1 MSQYNSA
8 EQLKLS
14 DDLSLLKRN
23 AGLRWSYWFV
33 FCCFVCSFASV
44 SVVTAQNPLDILSGP
59 KEEAEYQ
66 VPTPNTLS
74 VKWWQTAIENSP
86 PEDPYLQLN
95 LLAESLQIY
104 ADTENYPLN
113 SIATQAISQFK
124 NNLLQLNKV
133 VNTEIAVE
141 PTVYEKQTAYSLAE
155 IYAYKQQVRVYQNEQ
170 QQRQE
175 DIIALRSDASAQ
187 YSDIDDLIVKH
198 RNLPLESL
206 ARLETGLLWMEARS
220 WMALYEEQADNLTQK
235 QKLVDEQLLALQNH
249 LIDAL
254 QLIEPDV
261 DRLDELQQQ
270 LSVIENQILSVNE
283 KVQAANIE
291 ITTAEEETV
300 VGGFLTDIKKLELAN
315 FMLQSNELELQRIQV
330 KAHIDWINSVLPEKK
345 LDDDQILEHVNN
357 ASQIKAKTEANQ
369 NKWQALA
376 QDILISPALNPAL
389 KNDKNASEAALKRT
403 RLAQE
408 LLLGLSELDWQL
420 DQVTFI
426 ESLLTKQVIDSK
438 SGFNRL
444 WAQIKS
450 SSISGW
456 LAFER
461 MANKTLF
468 KINETPIT
476 LMPLLRLIIIVLIG
490 YLVSKFVRFIIHRV
504 QTRRQAD
511 NSSVFFI
518 LDKLI
523 HYLIIFVATIAG
535 FSTLGIDLSN
545 LTLIAGALSVGIG
558 FGLQN
563 IVSNFVSGLTIMFER
578 SLKVGDYIEMEDGY
592 TGSVMEINARSTR
605 INTNDNI
612 DVVIPNSDL
621 VTNKIINWTLRD
633 SIKRVK
639 IPFGV
644 AYGTD
649 KELVKTAAIEAAENV
664 TYTLTN
670 MKGKEPEVWM
680 TGFGDNSLNFVLL
693 VWVSKYGVRRP
704 NRIKASFLWELDSA
718 FNKHGIEVPFPQRV
732 VHMADR
738 AADKSEAENLEFDSA
753 LDSEV
758 KAVDEK

>member
-1 MSQYNSA
+1 MINMA
-8 EQLKLS
+8 ETGQVYKLKK
-14 DDLSLLKRN
+14 LLLLVCCLLIN
-23 AGLRWSYWFV
+23 AVY
-33 FCCFVCSFASV
+33 
-44 SVVTAQNPLDILSGP
+44 AQNPLELLTGSDKP
-59 KEEAEYQ
+59 AAYQ
-66 VPTPNTLS
+66 TPSPNTLS
-74 VKWWQTAIENSP
+74 VKWWQEAIKNSP
-86 PEDPYLQLN
+86 PTDPYAQLN
-95 LLAESLQIY
+95 ELADSLQIY
-104 ADTENYPLN
+104 AEVENYQL
-113 SIATQAISQFK
+113 SSAATQSISQFK
-124 NNLLQLNKV
+124 NNLEQLSKIAA
-133 VNTEIAVE
+133 TEVTVE
-141 PTVYEKQTAYSLAE
+141 PVAYEKQDSYSLTE
-155 IYAYKQQVRVYQNEQ
+155 IYAYKQQVIDLENSQN
-170 QQRQE
+170 QRQD
-175 DIIALRSDASAQ
+175 DIDSLRNDAKFQ
-187 YSDIDDLIVKH
+187 YEAIDDLIIKH
-198 RNLPLESL
+198 RNQPTESL
-206 ARLETGLLWMEARS
+206 ARLETGLLWIEARS
-220 WMALYEEQADNLTQK
+220 WMALYEKQADNLVYK
-235 QKLVDEQLLALQNH
+235 QTLLSKQLLDLKNH
-249 LIDAL
+249 LADAV
-254 QLIEPDV
+254 QLIQPDV
-261 DRLDELQQQ
+261 ATIEDLQKS
-270 LSVIENQILSVNE
+270 LISLAEQINAVSA
-283 KVQAANIE
+283 KVQAANLK
-291 ITTAEEETV
+291 ITSAEDDTI

-315 FMLQSNELELQRIQV
+315 HMLDLNELELEQIKV
-330 KAHIDWINSVLPEKK
+330 KAHLDWINSTQPDME
-345 LDDDQILEHVNN
+345 LDDDQVLEHVNN
-357 ASQIKAKTEANQ
+357 ASQIKTKTEANQ
-369 NKWQALA
+369 VKWQALA

-389 KNDKNASEAALKRT
+389 ENVKKAKDTALKRT

-408 LLLGLSELDWQL
+408 LLLGLNELNWQL
-420 DQVTFI
+420 EQVTFI
-426 ESLLTKQVIDSK
+426 EGLLTKQVINSK
-438 SGFNRL
+438 SGLNRL

-450 SSISGW
+450 YGITTWVG
-456 LAFER
+456 FEK

-490 YLVSKFVRFIIHRV
+490 YLVSKFVRYIIRRV
-504 QTRRQAD
+504 EARRQVD
-511 NSSVFFI
+511 KSSVFFI

-535 FSTLGIDLSN
+535 FTTLGIDFTN

-680 TGFGDNSLNFVLL
+680 TGFGDNSLDFVLL

-732 VHMADR
+732 VHYAVSKDAEQN
-738 AADKSEAENLEFDSA
+738 AADNTDLKTPE
-753 LDSEV
+753 
-758 KAVDEK
+758 